1 MGKLRDKMI
10 SDMYVYGYSKKTI
23 ASYTECVAKLTEFHR
38 KSPLTLKP
46 ADIYNFF
53 LHLRKQELSDST
65 VLVYYSALSL
75 FYKLS
80 KKKSIMKLV
89 PTPKKKP
96 KVATVL
102 NKTEV
107 ARLLNHCSSL
117 KEKTIFTLLY
127 SSGIRLGELE
137 QLKINHIDFE
147 RKSIFIEEGKG
158 SKQRYAILADPAAY
172 LLKQYIQSYRPT
184 SYLFFSSTK
193 GRDFRVNTRWIQL
206 TLKEIC
212 KKSGITKNAT
222 VHTLRHS
229 FATHLL
235 ENGYSILYIQ
245 KLLGHTAINS
255 TLIYLHVNP
264 NYLLQIPSPIEKFHT
279 PKFDIFETDSQYGL
293 EIKLE

>member
-1 MGKLRDKMI
+1 MGKLREKMI

-23 ASYTECVAKLTEFHR
+23 KSYTECVSKLTKFFQQ
-38 KSPLTLKP
+38 SPLTLKP
-46 ADIYNFF
+46 IDIYNFF

-75 FYKLS
+75 FYTLT
-80 KKKSIMKLV
+80 KKKSTMKLI

-107 ARLLNHCSSL
+107 THFLQHCTSV

-137 QLKINHIDFE
+137 QLKVGHIDFE

-158 SKQRYAILADPAAY
+158 SKQRYAILSDQAAY
-172 LLKQYIQSYRPT
+172 LLNQYSQSYRPT

-193 GRDFRVNTRWIQL
+193 GRNDRINIRWIQIRF
-206 TLKEIC
+206 KEISKIAGII
-212 KKSGITKNAT
+212 KKAS
-222 VHTLRHS
+222 VHSLRHS

-235 ENGYSILYIQ
+235 EDGYSIFYIQ
-245 KLLGHTAINS
+245 KLLGHTALNS
-255 TLIYLHVNP
+255 TLIYLHVSP
-264 NYLLQIPSPIEKFHT
+264 QYLLQIPSPMEKL
-279 PKFDIFETDSQYGL
+279 DSAVMSIFETNSQYGFSF
-293 EIKLE
+293 KMT